1 MYRMTSEGFEVSG
14 LTLDGVRKALA
25 FDGITGIYLTSRVLN
40 NGPRVFGSWT
50 VVAM

>member
-14 LTLDGVRKALA
+14 LTLEGVRRALA
-25 FDGITGIYLTSRVLN
+25 VDGIIGIYLTNRVLN

-50 VVAM
+50 VMAM